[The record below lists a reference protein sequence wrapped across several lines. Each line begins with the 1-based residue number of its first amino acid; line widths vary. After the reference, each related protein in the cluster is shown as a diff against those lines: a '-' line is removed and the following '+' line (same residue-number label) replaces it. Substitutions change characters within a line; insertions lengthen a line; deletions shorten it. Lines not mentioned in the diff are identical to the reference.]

1 MGSPS
6 GPIPLMVVKF
16 DLLITAIKSGGLARC
31 AWGDWVPRR
40 QPQPI
45 LQWRWEVFS
54 VLARSDQPRKVR
66 SVVSASDKSKDACK
80 STMVVW
86 SDIQSGGKDMVS
98 SGRLHFESERARRK
112 VEAAALSLP
121 HFSRAPRIRKWRP
134 KARTK
139 EAGHP

>member
-1 MGSPS
+1 MLGEIGYRDDSHNLFSSGVGKFSLFWLGQTNHVKYDRLYLRVIRARMLASP
-6 GPIPLMVVKF
+6 L
-16 DLLITAIKSGGLARC
+16 
-31 AWGDWVPRR
+31 
-40 QPQPI
+40 
-45 LQWRWEVFS
+45 
-54 VLARSDQPRKVR
+54 
-66 SVVSASDKSKDACK
+66 
-80 STMVVW
+80 W
-86 SDIQSGGKDMVS
+86 SYGQTFKSGGKDLVS